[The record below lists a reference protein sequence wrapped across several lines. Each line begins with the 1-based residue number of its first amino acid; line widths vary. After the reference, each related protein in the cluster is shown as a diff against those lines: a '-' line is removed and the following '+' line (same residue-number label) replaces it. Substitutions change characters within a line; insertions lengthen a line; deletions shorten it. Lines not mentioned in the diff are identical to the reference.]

1 MSCQVFSCQLL
12 SNQLLSCQSLSCQLL
27 SCFIL
32 TLVVST
38 LFTFTLFLILSLFSS
53 LFYFFSRHF
62 LIPNDDSIYIEYGI
76 INAFDSFLILKISIS
91 FYLCICHLSVSII
104 WIWQYTFYSMHCQI
118 CLAYIYSVERS
129 QQRRHSKSIWS
140 SFHRDRKVRLHLGIK
155 SLSCRGVWIYKS
167 QFILQAGSRK
177 SSFLIYTNL
186 SISRCE
192 ASKM

>member
-1 MSCQVFSCQLL
+1 MAKFLTNASGVTFFEFPTYACSAICLLNLLAIRCLQLWCQPMGPLCLWQ
-12 SNQLLSCQSLSCQLL
+12 C
-27 SCFIL
+27 
-32 TLVVST
+32 
-38 LFTFTLFLILSLFSS
+38 
-53 LFYFFSRHF
+53 
-62 LIPNDDSIYIEYGI
+62 
-76 INAFDSFLILKISIS
+76 LILKMYFS

-104 WIWQYTFYSMHCQI
+104 WIWQYTFYSMRCQI
-118 CLAYIYSVERS
+118 CLAYIYAVERS

-140 SFHRDRKVRLHLGIK
+140 SFHSDRKVRLHLGIK

-186 SISRCE
+186 STSRCE

>member
-1 MSCQVFSCQLL
+1 MSNCQLL

-27 SCFIL
+27 SCFNSCW
-32 TLVVST
+32 VDS
-38 LFTFTLFLILSLFSS
+38 FHFSLFFSSSLSS

-76 INAFDSFLILKISIS
+76 INAFDSFLILKMYIS

-104 WIWQYTFYSMHCQI
+104 WIWQYIFYLMHCQI

-177 SSFLIYTNL
+177 SSFLMYTITNL